1 MFVGLRLKCRYRK
14 FVEGVFFDD
23 YDQATSTA
31 DGEDN
36 DDEDY
41 VPPKNDIKRVCPVL

>member
-1 MFVGLRLKCRYRK
+1 MLLKCRKRNINNKVKYNHHAK
-14 FVEGVFFDD
+14 
-23 YDQATSTA
+23 ATSTA
-31 DGEDN
+31 DGEDY